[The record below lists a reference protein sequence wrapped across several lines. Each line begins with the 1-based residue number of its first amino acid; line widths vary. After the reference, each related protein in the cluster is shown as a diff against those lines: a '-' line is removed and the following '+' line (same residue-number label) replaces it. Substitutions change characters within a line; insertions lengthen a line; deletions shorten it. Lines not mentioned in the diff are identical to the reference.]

1 MYALREPAHA
11 VPAPFLCLKIQVSGP
26 AQKALAWLEREK
38 IFMRKD
44 HKGDIILPNNLI
56 YDKRLRPFLK
66 KYDGDFCK
74 FGTDYFRPEVID
86 PRSEPAMQQNYQF
99 LYVVI
104 MHNNQILKILELYF
118 RVLLTKNDHLWY
130 CLCRKN

>member
-1 MYALREPAHA
+1 
-11 VPAPFLCLKIQVSGP
+11 
-26 AQKALAWLEREK
+26 
-38 IFMRKD
+38 MRKD

-66 KYDGDFCK
+66 KYDGAFCK

-99 LYVVI
+99 PYVVI

-118 RVLLTKNDHLWY
+118 RVLLTKNNHLWY